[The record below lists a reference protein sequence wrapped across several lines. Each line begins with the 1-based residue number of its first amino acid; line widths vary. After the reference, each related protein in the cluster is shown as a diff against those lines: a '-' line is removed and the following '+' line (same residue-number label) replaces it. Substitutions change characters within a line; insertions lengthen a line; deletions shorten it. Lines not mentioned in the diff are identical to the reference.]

1 MMLTRQ
7 HMFAGDQAPGKAR
20 KRSLAALAS
29 MMPTI
34 QRMALVH
41 FSRLQES
48 ASRPRIVYLRR
59 EGPPSDRDRGPAH
72 RIRTAPW
79 SSNPKL
85 HDMPSHGHPEIP
97 ILTKQRTLLASCP
110 HPRVPYSTH
119 IPERRDQLDC
129 FQQTKPSAGQAFYR
143 RPDPVAG
150 Q

>member
-7 HMFAGDQAPGKAR
+7 HMFAGDRAPGKAR

-34 QRMALVH
+34 QRMALVR
-41 FSRLQES
+41 FSRLQGP
-48 ASRPRIVYLRR
+48 ASRPRTVYLRR
-59 EGPPSDRDRGPAH
+59 EGPLFDRDRGPAH

-79 SSNPKL
+79 SSNPTL
-85 HDMPSHGHPEIP
+85 HDMPSHDHAEIP
-97 ILTKQRTLLASCP
+97 ISTKQRILLALCP
-110 HPRVPYSTH
+110 HRRVPYSTH
-119 IPERRDQLDC
+119 IPERRDQPDC
-129 FQQTKPSAGQAFYR
+129 SQQTKPTAGQASHR